1 MSEASTAKLMRPA
14 IVAGLMYAVGMFAM
28 GFIMGGVRL
37 FLLLPAFGEF
47 IAVAI
52 ELPIMLALSWLLC
65 GRAIERQE
73 LTAAAGQRAVMAA
86 TAFGLLMIL
95 DFTLGIVLFG
105 NSVVDLITR
114 WTTPA
119 GALGLAGQLV
129 FAAFPFVRHR
139 ER

>member
-1 MSEASTAKLMRPA
+1 MSEASTTKVMRPA

-28 GFIMGGVRL
+28 GFIMGALRL
-37 FLLLPAFGEF
+37 FVLLPAFGEF

-52 ELPIMLALSWLLC
+52 ELPIMLALSWLFC
-65 GRAIERQE
+65 GRAIERQK
-73 LTAAAGQRAVMAA
+73 LTAATGQRAVMAV
-86 TAFGLLMIL
+86 TAFGILMIL

-105 NSVVDLITR
+105 NSVVELITR

-119 GALGLAGQLV
+119 GALGLGGQLV

-139 ER
+139 KR